1 MTRFFIYAKQ
11 RKIRMHTITQQN
23 QTPLSVEELA
33 NRLECYCVARRWYIL
48 WVPWKKKAI
57 ELSNVQR
64 IKRVLELPNAKA
76 VWALFDL
83 YFPDRLTLQVPD
95 RIAKRH
101 PMPQAA
107 QGERFPDE
115 KAMAKWAQK
124 VLRAMNK
131 TERE

>member
-1 MTRFFIYAKQ
+1 
-11 RKIRMHTITQQN
+11 MHNTTQQN
-23 QTPLSVEELA
+23 QAPVSAEELA
-33 NRLECYCVARRWYIL
+33 DRLECYCVARRWYIL

-83 YFPDRLTLQVPD
+83 YFPERLTLQVPD
-95 RIAKRH
+95 RIAKRY

-107 QGERFPDE
+107 PGERFPND
-115 KAMAKWAQK
+115 KDMMKWTKK
-124 VLRAMNK
+124 VLVAMNN
-131 TERE
+131 